1 MNEIADRESYDAFI
15 ADDEGALERRLFRS
29 MCVAV
34 VVAVLNS
41 LLFWRWRVTTGLM
54 LGGALSLFNH
64 HWLRSSISAAFGVQK
79 ISGVRPRLKASR
91 FVLRYLIVIGVI
103 YLANTLNVISL
114 PATIAGM
121 CSFVVALFVE
131 AFIQLYFAI
140 AYREET

>member
-15 ADDEGALERRLFRS
+15 ADDEGGLERRLFRS

-34 VVAVLNS
+34 VVAVLSS
-41 LLFWRWRVTTGLM
+41 LLFWRWRVTTGLL

-79 ISGVRPRLKASR
+79 TSGVRPRLKASR
-91 FVLRYLIVIGVI
+91 FVLRYLIVVGVI
-103 YLANTLNVISL
+103 YLANLLNVISL

>member
-1 MNEIADRESYDAFI
+1 MNEIADRENYDAFI

-34 VVAVLNS
+34 VAAVLSS
-41 LLFWRWRVTTGLM
+41 LVFWPWRVTSGLM

-64 HWLRSSISAAFGVQK
+64 HWLRSSISAAFGVHK
-79 ISGVRPRLKASR
+79 TAGVRPRLKASR
-91 FVLRYLIVIGVI
+91 FVLRYLIVVAVV
-103 YLANTLNVISL
+103 YVANLLNVISI

-131 AFIQLYFAI
+131 AFVQLYFAI
-140 AYREET
+140 VYREEA